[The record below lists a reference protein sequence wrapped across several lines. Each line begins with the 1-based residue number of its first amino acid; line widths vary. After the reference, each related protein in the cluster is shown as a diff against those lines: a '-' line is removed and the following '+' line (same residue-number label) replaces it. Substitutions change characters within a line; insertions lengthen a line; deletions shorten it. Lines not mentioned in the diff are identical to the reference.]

1 MADQMVDLLVVQ
13 LVAGSVVRLAVP
25 KDEQMAAASAEWKVD
40 SLVDL
45 SVD

>member
-25 KDEQMAAASAEWKVD
+25 KDEQMTAALAARKVD
-40 SLVDL
+40 
-45 SVD
+45 